1 MEDHGL
7 RIVRGWIGAL
17 VCTCLAVASHT
28 IADGM
33 MPPLAIVGL
42 VLAVSGAV
50 CTALA
55 STNFSLI
62 RTTIAVVLSQGLYHA
77 VFGLF
82 GHQSA
87 TGNLHETGTL
97 PGHGSHSTVLSV
109 EQVLQPNAVA
119 ESPLGY
125 LMPVAHLLAAL
136 LTVAALRKG
145 ELAVRSMVDSILLY
159 VPRRILSSRA
169 WQPLVAK
176 RSRVVSSPMPVARLD
191 VLLPALRR
199 RGPPVGP
206 AFAYC

>member
-1 MEDHGL
+1 MEDRGL

-28 IADGM
+28 VADGM

-55 STNFSLI
+55 STNFSLA
-62 RTTIAVVLSQGLYHA
+62 RTTIAVVLSQGLYHG

-82 GHQSA
+82 GHGAA
-87 TGNLHETGTL
+87 TGHLQATGAT
-97 PGHGSHSTVLSV
+97 PGHGDHVTALSV
-109 EQVLQPNAVA
+109 EQVLPANAGA
-119 ESPLGY
+119 ESPLAS
-125 LMPVAHLLAAL
+125 LMLLSHLLAAL
-136 LTVAALRKG
+136 LTIAALRKG
-145 ELAVRSMVDSILLY
+145 ELAIRSLVDSILLY
-159 VPRRILSSRA
+159 VPRRILLARSWRPAVAPPSTVVLS
-169 WQPLVAK
+169 PL
-176 RSRVVSSPMPVARLD
+176 PLARLD

-206 AFAYC
+206 AFA

>member
-1 MEDHGL
+1 MEDRGL
-7 RIVRGWIGAL
+7 RIARGWIGAL

-55 STNFSLI
+55 STNFSLA
-62 RTTIAVVLSQGLYHA
+62 RTTIAVVLSQGLYHG

-82 GHQSA
+82 GHGAA
-87 TGNLHETGTL
+87 TGHLQANGAA
-97 PGHGSHSTVLSV
+97 PGHGDHVTSLSV
-109 EQVLQPNAVA
+109 EQVLPANAGA
-119 ESPLGY
+119 ESPLAS
-125 LMPVAHLLAAL
+125 LMLLSHLLAAL
-136 LTVAALRKG
+136 LTIAALRKG
-145 ELAVRSMVDSILLY
+145 ELAIRSLVESILLY
-159 VPRRILSSRA
+159 VPRRILLARN
-169 WQPLVAK
+169 WQPAVPP
-176 RSRVVSSPMPVARLD
+176 RSTVVLSPIPLARLD

-206 AFAYC
+206 AFA

>member
-1 MEDHGL
+1 MEDRGL

-28 IADGM
+28 VADGM
-33 MPPLAIVGL
+33 LPPLAIVGL

-55 STNFSLI
+55 STNFSLV
-62 RTTIAVVLSQGLYHA
+62 RTMLAVVMSQGLYHA

-87 TGNLHETGTL
+87 TGHLQESGTH
-97 PGHGSHSTVLSV
+97 PGHAAQSMVLNV
-109 EQVLQPNAVA
+109 EQVLSSNSVA

-125 LMPVAHLLAAL
+125 LMPVSHLLAAV
-136 LTVAALRKG
+136 LTIAALRKG
-145 ELAVRSMVDSILLY
+145 ELAVRSLVDSILLY
-159 VPRRILSSRA
+159 VPRRILSAPA
-169 WQPLVAK
+169 WQPLVAL
-176 RSRVVSSPMPVARLD
+176 RSRVVSSPTPMARLD

-199 RGPPVGP
+199 RGPPAGP